1 MQFSKP
7 ALLLLLLPLT
17 ALAAP
22 VPNPAFENVEL
33 DNTLTERAVAI
44 PVKPLAAAFS
54 SFLQAFGLAP
64 KDPKH
69 KPKQTNAKAP
79 DVVIPMSSGMRFG
92 SGPGK

>member
-7 ALLLLLLPLT
+7 ALILLLLPLA

-33 DNTLTERAVAI
+33 DNTLTERALTI
-44 PVKPLAAAFS
+44 PVKPLAAGLA

-69 KPKQTNAKAP
+69 KPKHANAKAP
-79 DVVIPMSSGMRFG
+79 DVVIPMSTGMRFG